1 MSIKCRRGS
10 VLWRDICDFFFVFSA
25 ENCFFSAVWCAR
37 FHAREREECLFSR
50 GADSFLKKFLLL
62 FFLVVVAKY
71 FFFAER
77 KQAEQLFKFCFFV
90 CLLLFFFRSFHTRE
104 TCVLRR
110 KVISHIV
117 IIQSTI
123 RSTPRADAERKSARH
138 QKRGEL
144 FFKLRFFVFFVLKVP
159 SFFTESERKVIAHPV
174 KFESQRRTSS

>member
-10 VLWRDICDFFFVFSA
+10 VLWRDICDFFLSFRLKTAAFSLPFGVFVST
-25 ENCFFSAVWCAR
+25 S
-37 FHAREREECLFSR
+37 RERECLFSR

-138 QKRGEL
+138 QKREAL
-144 FFKLRFFVFFVLKVP
+144 FFTFCFFVFFVLNVS